1 MLSKERYNKLY
12 EMFKFVIDDALNAY
26 LDHDLTTDEFIDI
39 LVNNKWQLKNCLKE
53 GDSRGMF
60 TQKQYDELH
69 KLIHVL
75 DQLMDQYEVIHCDGS
90 F

>member
-12 EMFKFVIDDALNAY
+12 DLFKSMTNDALNAY
-26 LDHDLTTDEFIDI
+26 LDHDLTTDEFIDVMI
-39 LVNNKWQLKNCLKE
+39 NNKYQLKDCLKE
-53 GDSRGMF
+53 CDERGMF

-69 KLIHVL
+69 KLIYVM
-75 DQLMDQYEVIHCDGS
+75 DQLMDKYEVIHCDGS